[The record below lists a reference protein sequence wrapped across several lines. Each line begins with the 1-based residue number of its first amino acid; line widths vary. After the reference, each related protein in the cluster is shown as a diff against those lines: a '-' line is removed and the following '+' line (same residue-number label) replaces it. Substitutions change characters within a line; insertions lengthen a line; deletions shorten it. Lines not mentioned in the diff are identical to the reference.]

1 MVSDV
6 KGIIK
11 KVVGGVVVVV
21 VVGIAALYAVLP
33 NTVFPH
39 KAYSDKDFN
48 IKTYKSGVD
57 KDNDGI
63 DDQTDIL
70 NNAKRYI
77 ATKPIYKSIYYPNT
91 GYPDDNHGVCTD
103 VVAFA
108 LRDAGYDLQE
118 LIDKDIRTR
127 PSAYNIDKPDKMID
141 FRRVRNQ
148 LPYFKEH
155 AINLTCDTSKID
167 QWCAGDIVV
176 FKEHVGIISD
186 KRNSDGVPFII
197 HNANPFQLHFD
208 EDALLLQGRVLGH
221 FRIS

>member
-1 MVSDV
+1 M
-6 KGIIK
+6 KNIIK
-11 KVVGGVVVVV
+11 KVVVGVVVVV
-21 VVGIAALYAVLP
+21 VVGVGALYAVLP
-33 NTVFPH
+33 NTVFQH
-39 KAYSDKDFN
+39 TAYTDEDFH
-48 IKTYKSGVD
+48 IKTYKSRLD
-57 KDNDGI
+57 KDGDGI

-70 NNAKRYI
+70 NNAKSYI
-77 ATKPIYKSIYYPNT
+77 ATHPRYKSIYYPKT

-108 LRDAGYDLQE
+108 LKDAGYDLQE
-118 LIDKDIRTR
+118 LIDNDIHTR
-127 PSAYNIDKPDKMID
+127 PYAYNVDKPDKMID

-176 FKEHVGIISD
+176 FHEHVAIVSD

-197 HNANPFQLHFD
+197 HNANPFQLHLD